1 VQTIVP
7 LCILAIVLVFGS
19 VDPIAPPL
27 IERPEPTINPFGS
40 PYNEADVKFSVFP
53 SPSTPGSIQRSTPST
68 PGSVLQESPYTP
80 GGLEDQKYTPGGL
93 QDSPSNKS
101 PIISS
106 ILSSVASSEQGSP
119 TTPASASTE
128 IANTLKLAM
137 LSRNRA
143 LAMSSDEDSSS
154 DED

>member
-1 VQTIVP
+1 VQTIVS

-40 PYNEADVKFSVFP
+40 PNNEADVKFSVFP
-53 SPSTPGSIQRSTPST
+53 SPLTLSFIQRSSPST
-68 PGSVLQESPYTP
+68 PGSEQDSPYTP
-80 GGLEDQKYTPGGL
+80 RGLENLEYTPGGL